1 MFKVNSNGNHTV
13 KLYMYMY
20 VCETAYFMSLI
31 MYWPV
36 FLFFITGPRP
46 GSTGINEMCDGK
58 NIVNHGN
65 A

>member
-1 MFKVNSNGNHTV
+1 
-13 KLYMYMY
+13 MYMY

-36 FLFFITGPRP
+36 FLFFITGPGP
-46 GSTGINEMCDGK
+46 GSTGINEMCEGK